1 MMSKNKTY
9 KSNALAAI
17 HETVSDL
24 FEIGLVDKA
33 TMRRFDKSCLTPI
46 ENFTGEEIRQLRERE
61 QVSQDVFAH
70 YLNVS
75 KGTVSKWECGQKNPT
90 GSSLKLLS
98 LVKRKGL
105 EAIA

>member
-1 MMSKNKTY
+1 MGKNKVY
-9 KSNALAAI
+9 KSEAFAAI
-17 HETVSDL
+17 HETVSDY
-24 FEIGLVDKA
+24 FEAGVIDKA
-33 TMRRFDKSCLTPI
+33 TMLRFDKACLTPI
-46 ENFTGEEIRQLRERE
+46 EDFTGEEIRQLRERE
-61 QVSQDVFAH
+61 QVSQSVFAH